1 LGCGEL
7 AGLQE
12 GSIEFDGAV
21 PDMLKAQA
29 VPRGVAS
36 TSRMPQAKGM
46 TSRRHVPHIRISL
59 LLVRQLM
66 QEVEQTI
73 RSSVRR
79 GNEPADGGIQC
90 DPKKF
95 ESAL

>member
-7 AGLQE
+7 TGLQE

-29 VPRGVAS
+29 VRAALLLPHE
-36 TSRMPQAKGM
+36 MPQAKGM